1 MRPGCLK
8 NLFKV
13 VGGFLLCGLL
23 FSAGWAVAG
32 CTEPKFTDPSTLQI
46 RAKEVLVVTHAS
58 NVFDPRYATK
68 YGLDN
73 LVRFAKEKK
82 IPVVYLADDSPI
94 QTYFAEDCS
103 PDHWVK
109 SIDGDIN
116 FLVDVE
122 HIYLAGGHVE
132 LCLSR
137 SIHDLLFQAAQRGRR
152 NLTVTYVMD
161 AIYSNGKTVDEAD
174 PFYKDFTSFLSVVTY
189 GRPGGERWPK
199 LTLLEATGV
208 IKRLDWDYMY
218 LKELLPRW
226 DRTFGEDYRVE
237 LQMDEFETRVLR
249 PGIGFGAPTIKF
261 HFVDSADLIR

>member
-1 MRPGCLK
+1 MGPSQVQ
-8 NLFKV
+8 NLFRLALR
-13 VGGFLLCGLL
+13 FLLPCLL
-23 FSAGWAVAG
+23 IATGSAFAA
-32 CTEPKFTDPSTLQI
+32 CTEPKFTDPSQLQL
-46 RAKEVLVVTHAS
+46 RAKEILVVTHAS

-73 LVRFAKEKK
+73 VVRFAKEKK
-82 IPVVYLADDSPI
+82 IPVIYLADDSPI
-94 QTYFAEDCS
+94 QTYFADDCA

-109 SIDGDIN
+109 SMDGDID
-116 FLVDVE
+116 FLVEAE

-137 SIHDLLFQAAQRGRR
+137 SIHDLLLQAAKRGQR

-161 AIYSNGKTVDEAD
+161 AVYSNGKTVDESD

-226 DRTFGEDYRVE
+226 DRTFNQDYRVE
-237 LQMDEFETRVLR
+237 LQMGEFETRVLQR
-249 PGIGFGAPTIKF
+249 GAGLGTPKIKF
-261 HFVDSADLIR
+261 HFIDSADLIR

>member
-1 MRPGCLK
+1 MGPDWLN
-8 NLFKV
+8 NLFKGV
-13 VGGFLLCGLL
+13 VGLLLCLPLL
-23 FSAGWAVAG
+23 SADLAVAG
-32 CTEPKFTDPSTLQI
+32 CSEPNFTDPSRLQI

-73 LVRFAKEKK
+73 VVRFAKEKK

-94 QTYFAEDCS
+94 QTYFADDCS
-103 PDHWVK
+103 PDYWVR

-116 FLVDVE
+116 FLVDVD

-137 SIHDLLFQAAQRGRR
+137 SIHDLLLQAAQRGRKK
-152 NLTVTYVMD
+152 LTVTYVMD

-174 PFYKDFTSFLSVVTY
+174 PFYKDFTTFLSVVTY

-208 IKRLDWDYMY
+208 IKRLEWDYMY

-226 DRTFGEDYRVE
+226 DRTFSNDYRVE

-249 PGIGFGAPTIKF
+249 RGVGPGAPTIKF
-261 HFVDSADLIR
+261 HFIDSAGLIR

>member
-1 MRPGCLK
+1 MGPDWLN
-8 NLFKV
+8 NLFKGV
-13 VGGFLLCGLL
+13 VGLLLCLPLL
-23 FSAGWAVAG
+23 SADLAVAG
-32 CTEPKFTDPSTLQI
+32 CSEPNFTDPSRLQI

-73 LVRFAKEKK
+73 VVRFAKEKK

-94 QTYFAEDCS
+94 QTYFADDCS
-103 PDHWVK
+103 PDYWVR

-116 FLVDVE
+116 FLVDVD

-137 SIHDLLFQAAQRGRR
+137 SIHDFVTGRPARPQKADGDLCHGCDLLERQNRGRGR
-152 NLTVTYVMD
+152 
-161 AIYSNGKTVDEAD
+161 
-174 PFYKDFTSFLSVVTY
+174 SVLQRFHNVSQC
-189 GRPGGERWPK
+189 GDLWPGGERWPK

-208 IKRLDWDYMY
+208 IKRLEWDYMY

-226 DRTFGEDYRVE
+226 DRTFSNDYRVE

-249 PGIGFGAPTIKF
+249 RGVGPGAPTIKF
-261 HFVDSADLIR
+261 HFIDSADLIR